1 MATLHDSQ
9 PVGMKPMCSEEEDL
23 RHKLRDLESWLVNRG
38 YRAESVRKEIQR
50 VNSINLEILLQE
62 CLKIKE
68 NSVTLVLIFHAALYI
83 IFEILKSAH
92 RFIGN
97 SQTLKAILPKPPRIV
112 FRNPKTS
119 FKTKA
124 RLR

>member
-1 MATLHDSQ
+1 MTRLHDSQ
-9 PVGMKPMCSEEEDL
+9 TVGMKPMCSEEEDL

-38 YRAESVRKEIQR
+38 YRAESARKEMQR
-50 VNSINLEILLQE
+50 VNSINLEILLQK

-68 NSVTLVLIFHAALYI
+68 DSVTLVLIFHAALCF
-83 IFEILKSAH
+83 IFEILKSVH

-97 SQTLKAILPKPPRIV
+97 SQTLKAILPKPPRIA

-119 FKTKA
+119 FKTKT